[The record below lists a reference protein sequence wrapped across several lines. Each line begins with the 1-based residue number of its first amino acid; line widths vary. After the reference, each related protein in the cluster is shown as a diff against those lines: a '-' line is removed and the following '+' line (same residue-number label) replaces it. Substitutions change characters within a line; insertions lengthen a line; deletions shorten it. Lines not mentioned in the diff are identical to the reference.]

1 MLFRSYLPRF
11 FCHNRHRWLTPPSDA
26 DAERI
31 PLAAL
36 FVDKGLTVEEDVLV
50 ERVMELVPKGAT
62 NLDISCAKR

>member
-1 MLFRSYLPRF
+1 M
-11 FCHNRHRWLTPPSDA
+11 A
-26 DAERI
+26 DTAVGCRRRAHP

>member
-1 MLFRSYLPRF
+1 MPTQSA
-11 FCHNRHRWLTPPSDA
+11 S
-26 DAERI
+26 

-50 ERVMELVPKGAT
+50 ERVMEPVPKGAT

>member
-1 MLFRSYLPRF
+1 MCIRDRS
-11 FCHNRHRWLTPPSDA
+11 
-26 DAERI
+26 I

-62 NLDISCAKR
+62 NLDSSCARR